1 LCPVCQQKHGRGDDN
16 SIEVVHGITLST
28 AELDSCTGT
37 FRSAQYGFSRTVTR
51 KGHKLF
57 GSENGGPLVELVPTS
72 ARHFLA
78 PGWLAPVDLARDA
91 NGHVTTM
98 ISCELDSLPLAR
110 IH

>member
-1 LCPVCQQKHGRGDDN
+1 MPGRKIGNREDALACLEAVSTSGLSRVEWAHANGVDAR
-16 SIEVVHGITLST
+16 SLQAWRVVIE
-28 AELDSCTGT
+28 
-37 FRSAQYGFSRTVTR
+37 R
-51 KGHKLF
+51 KLKPPTPLQ
-57 GSENGGPLVELVPTS
+57 LVELVPTS